1 MPPKGKALD
10 SQQTEQQRERY
21 VRATTAAILN
31 QAFGKWDG
39 IDELN
44 GLPYLDGADHIIING
59 RTATEYLM
67 EEFNRAFTTLKNQ
80 YGEPWKADQRRDA
93 YGNFRKDQGKE
104 YLSRLIVNHL
114 VNGGKVEVFV
124 PDKVT
129 GKIQDRPMTLTATSS
144 ELAGPLVKPRA
155 LNGWQKFWSKLGFY
169 KKEKAA
175 VVNYEK
181 EVAARKKVQF
191 CNKAA
196 RANLASNFS
205 LGPDYVAEINEYKEL
220 REDMAKNF
228 PQAQGNPARLGAAYG
243 FRTNR
248 GSFYATMIEV
258 LATKRD
264 PKTNQFLYTNE
275 QLFDVND
282 KEMRKV
288 RAAAA
293 KEVFD
298 HYKDAAALQRE
309 LTTQANL
316 AKKQQDYTINPET
329 LRKGQ
334 AAREWLTRL
343 QHAAAGAL
351 QTRIDQQARKLDF
364 SQPHLTEQEGFREF
378 ALLSDTALDMSQDMQ
393 DNQNL
398 MDQLCGPGAYK
409 EADNKVGDCAKVSG
423 YMKESMLAQKIL
435 IQNPFGRDER
445 DEELIGDHINQ
456 VMKAQATQQMVRDA
470 WGKADG
476 KSFSEIVTGD
486 LIVSANSV
494 TQQTEYDERLIEQQ
508 DDLTREAIDNP
519 AKFALQVA
527 DGVLE
532 GRMRVQSI
540 DKDKNVQFE
549 IRDAATAER
558 EMRHQQRIGPAVGA

>member
-1 MPPKGKALD
+1 MPTRGKALN
-10 SQQTEQQRERY
+10 SQQTEQQMDGY

-67 EEFNRAFTTLKNQ
+67 EQFQRDFPTLRNKNREL
-80 YGEPWKADQRRDA
+80 WKENQRRDA
-93 YGNFRKDQGKE
+93 YGNFRKVQGKE
-104 YLSRLIVNHL
+104 YLSQLIVNHL

-129 GKIQDRPMTLTATSS
+129 GKIQDRPMTLTATGS

-181 EVAARKKVQF
+181 EVDARKKVRF

-205 LGPDYVAEINEYKEL
+205 LGPNYVAEINEYKEL
-220 REDMAKNF
+220 REDMAKEF

-264 PKTNQFLYTNE
+264 PETNQFLYTNE

-282 KEMRKV
+282 KAMRKV

-309 LTTQANL
+309 LTTQADL

-343 QHAAAGAL
+343 QYAAAGAL
-351 QTRIDQQARKLDF
+351 QTRIDQQARKLNF

-435 IQNPFGRDER
+435 IQNPFGRNK
-445 DEELIGDHINQ
+445 ELIGDHINW
-456 VMKAQATQQMVRDA
+456 VMKAQATQQMVGNA
-470 WGKADG
+470 WGKADD

-549 IRDAATAER
+549 IRDAATVER
-558 EMRHQQRIGPAVGA
+558 EMRQQQRTGPAVGA

>member
-1 MPPKGKALD
+1 MPKKGKALD
-10 SQQTEQQRERY
+10 SQQTEQQMEGY
-21 VRATTAAILN
+21 VRATTAAILD

-67 EEFNRAFTTLKNQ
+67 EEFNRAFPTLKNKN
-80 YGEPWKADQRRDA
+80 GAPWKADQLRDA

-129 GKIQDRPMTLTATSS
+129 GKIQDRPMTLTATGS
-144 ELAGPLVKPRA
+144 ELAGPLVKPKA

-228 PQAQGNPARLGAAYG
+228 PEAQGNPAYLGAAYG

-275 QLFDVND
+275 ELFDMNN

-298 HYKDAAALQRE
+298 HYKDAAALERE
-309 LTTQANL
+309 LTTQADQE
-316 AKKQQDYTINPET
+316 KKQQEYKINPET

-364 SQPHLTEQEGFREF
+364 SQPHLTEQEGFREL
-378 ALLSDTALDMSQDMQ
+378 ALLSDTAFDMSQDMR
-393 DNQNL
+393 DNRDL

-409 EADNKVGDCAKVSG
+409 KADNKVGDCAKISG

-435 IQNPFGRDER
+435 IQNPFGRDE
-445 DEELIGDHINQ
+445 ELIGDHINQ
-456 VMKAQATQQMVRDA
+456 VMRAQATQQMVRDA

-486 LIVSANSV
+486 LIVSANAV
-494 TQQTEYDERLIEQQ
+494 TQQSEYDERLIGQQ
-508 DDLTREAIDNP
+508 EDLAREAIDNP

-558 EMRHQQRIGPAVGA
+558 EMKQQAKAGVEAGMPG